1 MFRNGSRLKHSSA
14 FKTFSSLIE
23 NLSFEIPSL
32 ATNRNV
38 CLASKFKKLNIQKW
52 KIHKLS
58 AAQIGILLVPCL
70 VWRHARACDVFL
82 LFSKIQRFCADTFV
96 LDLSCAWEAS
106 LPLLYTSKASKRI
119 IYIFPLQI
127 FFLKLPPLSQCSML
141 PDQLPLPI
149 NIWEDVVTHSTLR

>member
-52 KIHKLS
+52 KNP
-58 AAQIGILLVPCL
+58 QIKCSSNWHHLGAMLGVETCPCL
-70 VWRHARACDVFL
+70 WRGFA
-82 LFSKIQRFCADTFV
+82 
-96 LDLSCAWEAS
+96 
-106 LPLLYTSKASKRI
+106 
-119 IYIFPLQI
+119 
-127 FFLKLPPLSQCSML
+127 FLKDPKILCRHICVGLELCLRGIPYLSFTQARHLKGSSTFPPCKSSRVWIFETATTFWCKTQSSQTNCHC
-141 PDQLPLPI
+141 P
-149 NIWEDVVTHSTLR
+149 